1 MKEKWHHGAFCDPHM
16 QELKVWGSFIHVLH
30 RQASYDMPLQALKT
44 TLKTMWEQLTASS
57 SSAKSSLSTS
67 EVYFTNNFIS
77 KAKQRGLSEKD
88 ALDVYYHGQDR
99 KDNMRCR
106 TYNGYELCIYYG
118 HNPRTGQ
125 PLISTIWK
133 RERR

>member
-1 MKEKWHHGAFCDPHM
+1 MR
-16 QELKVWGSFIHVLH
+16 LV
-30 RQASYDMPLQALKT
+30 QALKT
-44 TLKTMWEQLTASS
+44 TLKAIGEQLTGSS
-57 SSAKSSLSTS
+57 SSAAKSSLNTS

-77 KAKQRGLSEKD
+77 KAKQWGLSEKD
-88 ALDVYYHGQDR
+88 ALDVYYHGRDR

>member
-1 MKEKWHHGAFCDPHM
+1 MRSAYAEMRGGANRTGA
-16 QELKVWGSFIHVLH
+16 KVRSAILRTMRLV
-30 RQASYDMPLQALKT
+30 QALKT
-44 TLKTMWEQLTASS
+44 TLKTMWEHLTASS
-57 SSAKSSLSTS
+57 SSAAKSSLSTN

-77 KAKQRGLSEKD
+77 KAKQWGLSEKD
-88 ALDVYYHGQDR
+88 ALDVFYHGQDR

-118 HNPRTGQ
+118 HNSRTGQ

>member
-1 MKEKWHHGAFCDPHM
+1 MGCSSEASMKSDRNRTTEKSG
-16 QELKVWGSFIHVLH
+16 
-30 RQASYDMPLQALKT
+30 
-44 TLKTMWEQLTASS
+44 S
-57 SSAKSSLSTS
+57 SSAAKSSPNTS

-118 HNPRTGQ
+118 HNSHTGQ

-133 RERR
+133 RERS

>member
-1 MKEKWHHGAFCDPHM
+1 MRGGANRTVAKGRSAIIRAM
-16 QELKVWGSFIHVLH
+16 SL
-30 RQASYDMPLQALKT
+30 LQALKT
-44 TLKTMWEQLTASS
+44 TLKAIGEHVTASS
-57 SSAKSSLSTS
+57 SSPAKASLNTS

-77 KAKQRGLSEKD
+77 KAKQWGLSEKD
-88 ALDVYYHGQDR
+88 ALDVFYHGQDR

-133 RERR
+133 GERR